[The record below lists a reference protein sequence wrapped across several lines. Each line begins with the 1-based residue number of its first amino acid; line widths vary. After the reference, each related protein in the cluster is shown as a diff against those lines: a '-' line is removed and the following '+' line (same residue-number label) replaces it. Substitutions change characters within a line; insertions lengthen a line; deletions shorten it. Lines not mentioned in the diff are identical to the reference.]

1 MRRVAISPT
10 GLYIPPESIS
20 NQELV
25 TAFNQFAESDNKL
38 HAAAIAARTRQPIPQ
53 SSVEFIEKASGIK
66 RRYVVEKSGVL
77 DPQRM
82 YPRFRAR
89 PDHDISMMAE
99 IGVSAAQDAL

>member
-38 HAAAIAARTRQPIPQ
+38 HAAAIAAGTRPSLVSSSLRRPQ
-53 SSVEFIEKASGIK
+53 ASSAGT
-66 RRYVVEKSGVL
+66 
-77 DPQRM
+77 
-82 YPRFRAR
+82 
-89 PDHDISMMAE
+89 
-99 IGVSAAQDAL
+99 